1 MKLLKYALMV
11 LFSAG
16 MMSCGGGGGD
26 DPVDEKKPTGSITSA
41 STVTAGDNYT
51 VAFSASD
58 DMELESYRVQIAFS
72 NAVGMT
78 VKTYQD
84 FSFDSN
90 SDLTDADGNNLPSI
104 DGKKTASVSFPVS
117 TRFGE
122 NTVAKKGMY
131 KLTVTLT
138 DASGKASDP
147 VTKEFQ
153 IQ

>member
-11 LFSAG
+11 LFSVG
-16 MMSCGGGGGD
+16 MMSCGGGGS
-26 DPVDEKKPTGSITSA
+26 DPVDEKKPTVSVTSA
-41 STVTAGDNYT
+41 STVKAGDNYT

-58 DMELESYRVQIAFS
+58 DMGLESYRVQIAFS

-90 SDLTDADGNNLPSI
+90 SDLTDADGNTLPSI
-104 DGKKTASVSFPVS
+104 KGEKSKSVSFPVS

-138 DASGKASDP
+138 DASGKTNSAVKD
-147 VTKEFQ
+147 FQ

>member
-11 LFSAG
+11 LFSVG
-16 MMSCGGGGGD
+16 MMSCGGGGS
-26 DPVDEKKPTGSITSA
+26 DPVDENKPTVSITST
-41 STVTAGDNYT
+41 STVKAGDNYT

-58 DMELESYRVQIAFS
+58 DMELESYRVQIVFS
-72 NAVGMT
+72 NAIGMT

-90 SDLTDADGNNLPSI
+90 SDLTDAEGNSLPSI
-104 DGKKTASVSFPVS
+104 KGEKSKTVSFPVS

-138 DASGKASDP
+138 DASGKTNSAVKD
-147 VTKEFQ
+147 FQ